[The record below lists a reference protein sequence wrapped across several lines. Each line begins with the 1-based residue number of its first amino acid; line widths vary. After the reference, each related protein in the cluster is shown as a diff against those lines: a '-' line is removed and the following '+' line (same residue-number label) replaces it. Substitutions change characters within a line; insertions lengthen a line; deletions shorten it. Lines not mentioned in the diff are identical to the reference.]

1 VEGDD
6 ETSILKLVEARH
18 PCLELLDNMN
28 FVCKLERC
36 DVYSF
41 LVFSRQDKRFCI
53 ITGPNLGGKST
64 FLRSIA
70 LNVLMAQVG
79 SFVASREATIFPCDR
94 ILVRIGE
101 FLVDLCRFDCINI
114 IGTYF

>member
-1 VEGDD
+1 
-6 ETSILKLVEARH
+6 
-18 PCLELLDNMN
+18 M
-28 FVCKLERC
+28 
-36 DVYSF
+36 YSF

-114 IGTYF
+114 IGRYILNPDRISFFSGAGDSQLQGVSTFMAEMLEAVS

>member
-1 VEGDD
+1 
-6 ETSILKLVEARH
+6 
-18 PCLELLDNMN
+18 M
-28 FVCKLERC
+28 
-36 DVYSF
+36 YSF

-114 IGTYF
+114 IGTYLNLIEFPFFQARETVSSKEYPRLWQKCLRL

>member
-1 VEGDD
+1 
-6 ETSILKLVEARH
+6 
-18 PCLELLDNMN
+18 M
-28 FVCKLERC
+28 
-36 DVYSF
+36 
-41 LVFSRQDKRFCI
+41 
-53 ITGPNLGGKST
+53 
-64 FLRSIA
+64 RSIA

-114 IGTYF
+114 IGTYLNLIEFPFFQARETVSSKEYPRLWQKCLRL